1 MILFSITCKDVY
13 LIVVSFFILLMLT
26 TRNNVSYLKK
36 LSLLGSIVIFIVFL
50 LQNVI
55 FSNQFTWQFS
65 SSLEWTNLQL
75 LQNWG
80 TNFHQDSIS
89 HFFIGLSIVL
99 TIICYLISWDNI
111 KFLNKEFILLIYFSL
126 IVLIGVFSTSD
137 ILIFYILFES
147 SLIPLFLIIG
157 IWGSREEKVRA
168 AFYFFFY
175 TLIGSLLML
184 LSIFKIYLLTGSTN
198 IFYLYNIELPFYYQ
212 FWFFITFLISFAVKF
227 PMVPVHVWLPQ
238 AHVEAPLAGSVLL
251 AGILLK
257 LGGYGFIRF
266 LNPLFPIAFE
276 YFSPFVILMSIIAI
290 IYGGLTTCRQNDVKR
305 LIAYSSVSHMGFVS
319 LAIFTHTI
327 EGLCASI
334 LMMLAHG
341 FSSSGL
347 FMSAGVIYNRFHTR
361 TIKYYKG
368 LTASM
373 PILSGITL
381 ILTLANIGFPLT
393 FNFIAEF
400 FTILSAFNY
409 SWLVGLV
416 SSIGLIIS
424 TIYALYLYNRI
435 FFGYS
440 NSYLILTRQ
449 VSLLEFNPLMVLVIF
464 IILFG
469 LNPNMITNSLLFVC
483 YKNVSF

>member
-1 MILFSITCKDVY
+1 MSLVLIFFFLLLIIIPRHHIL
-13 LIVVSFFILLMLT
+13 
-26 TRNNVSYLKK
+26 YLKK
-36 LSLLGSIVIFIVFL
+36 LSLLGIVLIFLAYIL
-50 LQNVI
+50 EDITL
-55 FSNQFTWQFS
+55 SNQFISQFS
-65 SSLEWTNLQL
+65 SIIEWTSLQL
-75 LQNWG
+75 LQNWKM
-80 TNFHQDSIS
+80 NFYQDTIS
-89 HFFIGLSIVL
+89 HFFIGLSILL
-99 TIICYLISWDNI
+99 TLICYLISWDNI

-126 IVLIGVFSTSD
+126 IVLVGVFSTSD

-157 IWGSREEKVRA
+157 VWGSREEKIRA

-184 LSIFKIYLLTGSTN
+184 LSIFKIYSLTGSTN
-198 IFYLYNIELPFYYQ
+198 IIYLNCVELPFYYQ
-212 FWFFITFLISFAVKF
+212 FWFFITFAISFAVKF
-227 PMVPVHVWLPQ
+227 PMVPLHIWLPQ

-266 LNPLFPIAFE
+266 LNPLFPIAFN
-276 YFSPFVILMSIIAI
+276 YFTPFIILMSIVAI

-319 LAIFTHTI
+319 LSIFTHTV

-368 LTASM
+368 LTTSM
-373 PILSGITL
+373 PILSTITL
-381 ILTLANIGFPLT
+381 LLTLANIGFPLT

-400 FTILSAFNY
+400 FTILSAYNY

-416 SSIGLIIS
+416 SSLGLIIS

-435 FFGYS
+435 FFGYT
-440 NSYLILTRQ
+440 NSYLVLARQ
-449 VSLLEFNPLMVLVIF
+449 VNLLEFYPLTILVIF

-469 LNPNMITNSLLFVC
+469 LDPNLIINSLLFIC
-483 YKNVSF
+483 YKNVSY